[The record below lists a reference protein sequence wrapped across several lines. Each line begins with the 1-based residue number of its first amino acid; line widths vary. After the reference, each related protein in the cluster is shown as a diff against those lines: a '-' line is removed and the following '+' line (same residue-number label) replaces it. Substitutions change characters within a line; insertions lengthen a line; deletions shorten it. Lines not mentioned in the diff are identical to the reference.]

1 MERMRAIIPFFSFCL
16 MNGCGEF
23 NDRLKETVM
32 KWKALFC
39 VVLSLYSVQCED
51 LGESSQIASTGKD
64 VQVLQDG
71 ILYTLTVSE
80 TLFSFGDTLKFCFEV
95 RNLSQSARQ
104 FLFPNIQQCGYELRD
119 TNGAVMVYEPRI
131 VQPATSEFTLAPNAR
146 KRFSFLCDFRNTSG
160 QYIAQGEYRL
170 EAFLL
175 FRSAPR
181 VSVRIRIF

>member
-1 MERMRAIIPFFSFCL
+1 
-16 MNGCGEF
+16 
-23 NDRLKETVM
+23 M
-32 KWKALFC
+32 KWKTLFC
-39 VVLSLYSVQCED
+39 LVLSLCCLRCDGLVDSA
-51 LGESSQIASTGKD
+51 QIVSTD
-64 VQVLQDG
+64 NEAQVLENG

-104 FLFPNIQQCGYELRD
+104 FLFPNIHQCGYELRD

-146 KRFSFLCDFRNTSG
+146 KRFSFLCDFRNESG
-160 QYIAQGEYRL
+160 LFIASGYYRL
-170 EAFLL
+170 DSALL